1 MINTSIKYIE
11 ILKKHRGLAVFSF
24 LLVLICTF
32 GFTKLQDT
40 VYQTSA
46 EIYIVPKPLTVTGNA
61 YVFTDY
67 DYRMLNNQIEILK
80 SDKVAVLAHQYLEK
94 NHPEII
100 QRYNLS
106 DVGLQNSVHVDK
118 KADASVLAVNFVSK
132 ADGDHRQDLRT
143 MLAGYITAYKDYLK
157 ESNSRKASDEVGF
170 LEEQLAD
177 AEKNLEEESI
187 SLQTFHSNNQS
198 YNIDAEI
205 NQMIMSKSRLNEQ
218 AKTLAAEIQARQE
231 KVVMAK
237 KQLPAEAE
245 YINFLARIERDA
257 EASQLRKNIVTLEAE
272 KAEWSS
278 KITDAHPKMKA
289 YNAELDRLN
298 DLLGSRLNTFGRQ
311 YKDDLGPINAKDLAT
326 SSNFDLAL
334 ATDVIKDQIDLE
346 TLKAKYSAFRNA
358 INQIGDD
365 LSDVPEKKLA
375 YAERKVRF
383 EMAQDKVKLLQK
395 RLDEAKILEAVSAD
409 FTSIEILKE
418 PEVPG
423 MPLRPNLP
431 KNMTAALLL
440 GLCFSLFAVF
450 VRASMDKSLAW
461 PFQLNGIVAKE
472 EEEGIAGS
480 QVFELPKLP
489 SRRAFGQ
496 MMEST
501 NFTVPEAY
509 KRVIIH
515 LENQAKLAGARK
527 VGIVPVSNVPDGN
540 ITSALLGLYM
550 TELSNKMV
558 LIDTDHSKHSVTN
571 LVASLGLPIST
582 GIEQGPGLSDYLE
595 DQVDDFVDVIYPL
608 GKTVY
613 GSFIPVGSPMHQTGF
628 QFSNKNLAQLDEHLS
643 PNYNFVLF
651 TTTSIQKSFD
661 AVAVGRTLDGVFL
674 LVHPNMTTLDQVNA
688 AYNELKSVGC
698 NILGILYQPVK

>member
-1 MINTSIKYIE
+1 MINTGTKYIE
-11 ILKKHRGLAVFSF
+11 ILKKHFPMAVFSF
-24 LLVLICTF
+24 LLVVACTF
-32 GFTKLQDT
+32 GFTKFQDK
-40 VYQTSA
+40 VYQTAA

-80 SDKVAVLAHQYLEK
+80 SDKVSSLAFNYLK
-94 NHPEII
+94 DKHPEFVEK
-100 QRYNLS
+100 Y
-106 DVGLQNSVHVDK
+106 GLTPTGVQNSIFVDK
-118 KADASVLAVNFVSK
+118 KADASVLTINMTSK
-132 ADGDHRQDLRT
+132 AEPKDLVS
-143 MLAGYITAYKDYLK
+143 LLNGYIHAYKIYLK

-177 AEKNLEEESI
+177 AEKSLEEESVA
-187 SLQTFHSNNQS
+187 LQTFHAENQT
-198 YNIDAEI
+198 YNIDSEI
-205 NQMIMSKSRLNEQ
+205 NQMIMSQSRMNEQ
-218 AKTLAAEIQARQE
+218 TKTLSAEIQARQE
-231 KVVMAK
+231 KVTMSK
-237 KQLPAEAE
+237 KQLPASAE
-245 YINFLARIERDA
+245 YINFLARIERDP
-257 EASQLRKNIVTLEAE
+257 EASQLRKNIVNLEAE

-278 KITDAHPKMKA
+278 KITDAHPKMQA
-289 YNAELDRLN
+289 YNQELSRLN
-298 DLLGSRLNTFGRQ
+298 DLLDVRLSTFGRQ
-311 YKDDLGPINAKDLAT
+311 YKDDLGPIKSKDIAT

-334 ATDVIKDQIDLE
+334 ATDIMKDQIDLE
-346 TLKAKYSAFRNA
+346 TLKAKYNAFRTA
-358 INQIGDD
+358 VNQIGDE

-383 EMAQDKVKLLQK
+383 EMAQDKVKILRK
-395 RLDEAKILEAVSAD
+395 RLDESKILEAVSAN
-409 FTSIEILKE
+409 FTSIEILKD
-418 PEVPG
+418 PEVPYL
-423 MPLRPNLP
+423 PLRPNMP
-431 KNMTAALLL
+431 KNMTAAVLL
-440 GLCFSLFAVF
+440 GLCASVF
-450 VRASMDKSLAW
+450 FVFLRASMDKTLAW
-461 PFQLNGIVAKE
+461 PFQLNGIAAKE
-472 EEEGIAGS
+472 EEHGVHGS

-489 SRRAFGQ
+489 SRKAFAG

-501 NFTVPEAY
+501 NFAVPEAY

-515 LENQAKLAGARK
+515 LENQAKISGARK

-582 GIEQGPGLSDYLE
+582 GVEQGPGLSDYLE
-595 DQVDDFVDVIYPL
+595 DQVEDFVDVIYPL

-628 QFSNKNLAQLDEHLS
+628 QFSNKNLAMLDEHLS
-643 PNYNFVLF
+643 PNYNFVLY

-674 LVHPNMTTLDQVNA
+674 LVHPNMTKLDQVNS
-688 AYNELKSVGC
+688 AYQELKSVGC
-698 NILGILYQPVK
+698 NILGILYQPMK